1 MRLNLFICFV
11 ISLFTLQSCSDE
23 DSFSV
28 SSRHI
33 LSFSADTIKL
43 DTVFSNVPSSTRSF
57 WVYNRSGVGLRLQN
71 VRLEGGNQNGF
82 RVNVNGSDLSTT
94 TGFRTSDIE
103 LYKNDSI
110 RVFVELTSPIN
121 PTNNIR
127 LLEDQL
133 TFTLES
139 NKQQTVLLQAYTWN
153 ALSYTNLHITTDS
166 VLSSTQPIII
176 YGGIKVDS
184 TATLTIARGTTLY
197 FHAGAG
203 IDVYGRLL
211 VEGTPDAPVTL
222 RGDRLDRMFEEL
234 PYNRVS
240 GQWKGIRFY
249 SSSYDNKLTYAD
261 IHSTFDGIVADSS
274 DITRTKLTLN
284 ASSIHNCQGF
294 GVSAANSKLTINNCV
309 ISNTLKD
316 CVRLDGGRVSLNN
329 CTLAQFY
336 PFDAARGS
344 ALQLTA
350 NRFPLESFSC
360 INTLITGYAAD
371 VLAGDK
377 GNKSLAFDYR
387 FDHCILRTPKVLTE
401 DSLRYT
407 NVVYENPADTLHTG
421 KKHFVLIDEK
431 TFSYDFRLSNA
442 SAAIDK
448 ADPATA
454 LPTDRNAVTRDNKP
468 DIGAY
473 EYKP

>member
-1 MRLNLFICFV
+1 M
-11 ISLFTLQSCSDE
+11 
-23 DSFSV
+23 
-28 SSRHI
+28 
-33 LSFSADTIKL
+33 
-43 DTVFSNVPSSTRSF
+43 
-57 WVYNRSGVGLRLQN
+57 
-71 VRLEGGNQNGF
+71 
-82 RVNVNGSDLSTT
+82 
-94 TGFRTSDIE
+94 
-103 LYKNDSI
+103 
-110 RVFVELTSPIN
+110 
-121 PTNNIR
+121 
-127 LLEDQL
+127 
-133 TFTLES
+133 
-139 NKQQTVLLQAYTWN
+139 
-153 ALSYTNLHITTDS
+153 
-166 VLSSTQPIII
+166 
-176 YGGIKVDS
+176 
-184 TATLTIARGTTLY
+184 
-197 FHAGAG
+197 
-203 IDVYGRLL
+203 
-211 VEGTPDAPVTL
+211 
-222 RGDRLDRMFEEL
+222 
-234 PYNRVS
+234 
-240 GQWKGIRFY
+240 
-249 SSSYDNKLTYAD
+249 TYAD

-336 PFDAARGS
+336 PFDAARGF

-360 INTLITGYAAD
+360 VNTLITGYAAD

-407 NVVYENPADTLHTG
+407 NVVYENPTDTLHTG